1 MQIELKGRKA
11 IVTGSTAGIG
21 RAIAEGLARAGAS
34 VVVNGRTK
42 ERVDTVLREMRA
54 LLPQAELSG
63 VAADVATPE
72 GCAALIAHTSNA
84 DILINNAGTAR
95 PNNFFDQTDQ
105 EWLDL
110 FQLNVLSGVRLARHY
125 VPKMVASGWGRVV
138 FISSESALNIP
149 KEMIDY
155 GVTKTA
161 LLAVSRGLAELVA
174 GNGVTVN
181 AVLPGPTDSEILSN
195 WMKSTAQEHGITP
208 AQAEQDFLKTMRPTT
223 LIHRFATTEEVAN
236 MVVYVAS
243 EQASATTAACGGLN
257 QSILRVHFYGSASYI
272 GICSQAAWSQ
282 ALPFLSSI
290 TVSNRLSIDLSVSP
304 TIPTTGLSARSCSKR
319 SLYRSKRYG

>member
-1 MQIELKGRKA
+1 MHIELKGRQA

-34 VVVNGRTK
+34 VVVNGRTQ
-42 ERVDTVLREMRA
+42 ERVDTALREIRA
-54 LLPQAELSG
+54 LLPQAELRG
-63 VAADVATPE
+63 VAADIATPE
-72 GCAALIAHTSNA
+72 GCAALIAQAPDA
-84 DILINNAGTAR
+84 DVLINNAGTAR
-95 PNNFFDQTDQ
+95 PNNFFDQTDE

-125 VPKMVASGWGRVV
+125 LPRMTARGWGRVV

-174 GNGVTVN
+174 GSGVTVN

-195 WMKSTAQEHGITP
+195 WMKSVAQEQGITP
-208 AQAEQDFLKTMRPTT
+208 EQAEQDFLKTMRPTT
-223 LIHRFATTEEVAN
+223 LIRRFATTEEVAN

-243 EQASATTAACGGLN
+243 EQASATTGAA
-257 QSILRVHFYGSASYI
+257 LRVDG
-272 GICSQAAWSQ
+272 GV
-282 ALPFLSSI
+282 LRSI
-290 TVSNRLSIDLSVSP
+290 
-304 TIPTTGLSARSCSKR
+304 A
-319 SLYRSKRYG
+319 